1 MGSEA
6 RSVEVILMLL
16 DNAIGILNEVSD
28 KKIVV
33 QLKKRDSARGPRVRL
48 TIQDSGPG
56 VPPDLQ
62 SHLFQPFFTTRP
74 VGEGA
79 GLSLS
84 RSLGIVQ
91 SMQGDLS
98 YERHDGFTHFIID
111 LPLAA

>member
-1 MGSEA
+1 M
-6 RSVEVILMLL
+6 EVILMLL
-16 DNAIGILNEVSD
+16 DNAIDILNEVPE

-33 QLKKRDSARGPRVRL
+33 QLRKHDSASGPSVRL

-84 RSLGIVQ
+84 RSHGIVQ
-91 SMQGDLS
+91 SMQGELS
-98 YERHDGFTHFIID
+98 YERRDGYTHFIID